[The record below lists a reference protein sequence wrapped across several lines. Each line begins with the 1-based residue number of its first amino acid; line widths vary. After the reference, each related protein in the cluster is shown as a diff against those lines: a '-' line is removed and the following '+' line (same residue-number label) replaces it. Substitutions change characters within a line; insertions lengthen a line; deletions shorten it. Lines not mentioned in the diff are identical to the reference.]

1 MAILPPVFRQR
12 FFTASGEPL
21 AGGKIYTYIAGTTT
35 LQTTYDD
42 ATETSANANPIILDA
57 NGECDLWL
65 GSSSYKIKLT
75 DSADVEQWTVDYVN
89 QSSIQSLAS
98 SDYVENL
105 GITCA
110 TASNALTINIKTA
123 NGGVPGVGSPVRVGF
138 RSSSLA
144 SGLVSLVE
152 IISPLSMTIS
162 SGSTLGHSSGVD
174 SYIYVYLINYNGVA
188 EIAVSA
194 DYYSEASLVTTTAE
208 GGAGGAD
215 SGSLI
220 YSITART
227 NVPVRLVGRLTVN
240 QATAG
245 TWATMPSSIQNGGS
259 EIGFIVDTP
268 QIKNLAVT
276 EAKLAASAVAT
287 AKIADGAV
295 TRAKREAIGQQ
306 LSSSCNNY
314 TSSSASATDITNLSV
329 SITTTGKPVFLGLV
343 SDGSGNVSNL
353 LVNPT
358 AGTTTIRSFYT
369 FVRSGTTI
377 AENEVGNIVNSSG
390 TVHSVRIPVSS
401 LSHIDVV
408 AAGTYTY
415 KVQVRC
421 AADTGVGVN
430 YAKLIA
436 YEM

>member
-1 MAILPPVFRQR
+1 MAILPPVLKQR
-12 FFTASGEPL
+12 FFTSAGLPL
-21 AGGKIYTYIAGTTT
+21 VGGKVYTYVAGTTT
-35 LQTTYDD
+35 PQTTYTD
-42 ATETSANANPIILDA
+42 ATEATANANPIILDA

-65 GSSSYKIKLT
+65 GSTSYKVKLT
-75 DSADVEQWTVDYVN
+75 DSADVDQWTVDYVN

-98 SDYVENL
+98 ADYIENL
-105 GITCA
+105 GITCSA
-110 TASNALTINIKTA
+110 ASSALTVNIKTA
-123 NGGVPGVGSPVRVGF
+123 TGAAPGVSSPVRVGF

-174 SYIYVYLINYNGVA
+174 GYIYVYLINYNGVA

-194 DYYSEASLVTTTAE
+194 AVYNENAVVTTLAE
-208 GGAGGAD
+208 GGAGAAD
-215 SGSLI
+215 SGSSI

-227 NVPVRLVGRLTVN
+227 NVPIRLVARLTSN
-240 QATAG
+240 QTTAG
-245 TWATMPSSIQNGGS
+245 TWALVPTEIQTGD
-259 EIGFIVDTP
+259 EARRA
-268 QIKNLAVT
+268 QINTSQIADLAVT
-276 EAKLAASAVAT
+276 TAKLAASAVTT
-287 AKIADGAV
+287 AKIADANV
-295 TRAKREAIGQQ
+295 TRAKLEALGQQ
-306 LSSSCNNY
+306 LSDSSTNF
-314 TSSSASATDITNLSV
+314 TSGSSSATDITNLSV
-329 SITTTGKPVFLGLV
+329 SITTTGRPVFMGLV

-353 LVNPT
+353 LITPT
-358 AGTTTIRSFYT
+358 AGTTVVRSFYT

-377 AENEVGNIVNSSG
+377 AENEVGRVDNSSG
-390 TVHSVRIPVSS
+390 SAQSIRVPVSS

-430 YAKLIA
+430 YAKLIVF
-436 YEM
+436 EM